1 MLVDAPRKTSTL
13 YRKYGPRELYEYNG
27 THPHKPILIAI
38 GGIVFDVSKGA
49 SFYGPDGPY
58 GNFAG
63 RDASRG
69 MAMHSFDDQVLTPID
84 QPPDKLQ
91 DLTADQVI
99 AMNEWIDH
107 FKRKYYI
114 VGCFP
119 DLN

>member
-1 MLVDAPRKTSTL
+1 
-13 YRKYGPRELYEYNG
+13 
-27 THPHKPILIAI
+27 
-38 GGIVFDVSKGA
+38 
-49 SFYGPDGPY
+49 
-58 GNFAG
+58 
-63 RDASRG
+63 